1 VNFLLACKTRV
12 DFSGDFGLVAAM
24 ATATLPR
31 PAAKRLWTF
40 DEMVAEL
47 PETNLPI
54 ELWDGE
60 IIMSPTP
67 RPNHREIVFNFAR
80 ELREFVD
87 AKRLGKVFLSPLDVI
102 LSERRVVQPDVFFVS
117 KTRLHLITDRV
128 RCAPDLAVEIISE
141 GSWRRD
147 RVDKKDLYEQ
157 FGVREYWIVDPE
169 AQTIE
174 VFALE
179 KGAFKLAARADQGGT
194 AASKLLSGFTV
205 AWSQLV
211 L

>member
-1 VNFLLACKTRV
+1 ML
-12 DFSGDFGLVAAM
+12 
-24 ATATLPR
+24 
-31 PAAKRLWTF
+31 
-40 DEMVAEL
+40 AEL
-47 PETNLPI
+47 GESNLPI
-54 ELWDGE
+54 ELWDGA

-67 RPNHREIVFNFAR
+67 IPNHQRIVYRFAKLL
-80 ELREFVD
+80 EEFVT
-87 AKRLGKVFLSPLDVI
+87 AGELGEVFLSPLDVI
-102 LSERRVVQPDVFFVS
+102 LTQYQVVQPDVFFIA
-117 KTRLHLITDRV
+117 KARLKLVTDRV
-128 RCAPDLAVEIISE
+128 RCAPDLAVEVLSK
-141 GSWRRD
+141 GSRRRD

-157 FGVREYWIVDPE
+157 FGVCEYWIVDPE

-179 KGAFKLAARADQGGT
+179 KGAFKLAARVEQGDT